1 MTAAE
6 AGSRTR
12 SERTADSRL
21 LILDAAVAC
30 LVEDGYAGA
39 STLAVQARAGVSRGR
54 LLHHFPSRA
63 ELLVAAAGHLSTT
76 LLAEVQARAAA
87 LMADEP
93 AGRERVDRAIELMWA
108 TFQEPP
114 FWAAMELWTAARTDP
129 ELKAALRSEE
139 RRLRTAI
146 RAVAD
151 EIWGPEVAAAPLYA
165 ELCEL
170 LFTSMRGVAI
180 VYAFEDRPAVTDPH
194 VALWKRLAPGCSRST
209 VRLTAVSHADS
220 MTRVTPPSRSPD
232 ERRDPGPQGRGM
244 TMSDQLAAARPQDA
258 GRAGA
263 ALRGLRPDLR
273 RARRAGHPAG
283 PGAAASAASAPAT
296 GSPSWRSTAWR
307 RGRPTWRAS
316 GSARSSSR

>member
-1 MTAAE
+1 MTAAP
-6 AGSRTR
+6 AGTRTR

-76 LLAEVQARAAA
+76 LLGDVQASAAA
-87 LMADEP
+87 VMADQP

-129 ELKAALRSEE
+129 ELRAALRTEE

-146 RAVAD
+146 QDVGD
-151 EIWGPEVAAAPLYA
+151 EIWGPEIAAAPRYA

-180 VYAFEDRPAVTDPH
+180 VYAFENRPPATDPH
-194 VALWKRLAPGCSRST
+194 LALWKGLAR
-209 VRLTAVSHADS
+209 TALF
-220 MTRVTPPSRSPD
+220 SP
-232 ERRDPGPQGRGM
+232 
-244 TMSDQLAAARPQDA
+244 
-258 GRAGA
+258 
-263 ALRGLRPDLR
+263 
-273 RARRAGHPAG
+273 
-283 PGAAASAASAPAT
+283 
-296 GSPSWRSTAWR
+296 
-307 RGRPTWRAS
+307 
-316 GSARSSSR
+316 

>member
-1 MTAAE
+1 MTTEAAP
-6 AGSRTR
+6 RTR

-30 LVEDGYAGA
+30 LVEEGYAGA

-76 LLAEVQARAAA
+76 LLADVRSRAAA
-87 LMADEP
+87 VMADQP
-93 AGRERVDRAIELMWA
+93 TGRERIDRAIELMWA

-129 ELKAALRSEE
+129 ELRSALRAEE

-151 EIWGPEVAAAPLYA
+151 EIWGPAIAAAPHYA
-165 ELCEL
+165 ELCDL

-180 VYAFEDRPAVTDPH
+180 VYAFEDRPPATDPH
-194 VALWKRLAPGCSRST
+194 VALWQRLAAT
-209 VRLTAVSHADS
+209 ALTAEMAV
-220 MTRVTPPSRSPD
+220 
-232 ERRDPGPQGRGM
+232 
-244 TMSDQLAAARPQDA
+244 
-258 GRAGA
+258 
-263 ALRGLRPDLR
+263 
-273 RARRAGHPAG
+273 
-283 PGAAASAASAPAT
+283 
-296 GSPSWRSTAWR
+296 
-307 RGRPTWRAS
+307 
-316 GSARSSSR
+316 SARTKETE